1 MTVSLSCTIF
11 AVHGLQA
18 AQAAIVKLA
27 IINKINKSTARWLC
41 AGVCRC
47 VNGKH
52 VLSADATSVTSAIE
66 ALPVPPDISS
76 ETVRVLQKIN
86 RRNRQTVARSEFT
99 TSDDLSM

>member
-47 VNGKH
+47 VNGNH
-52 VLSADATSVTSAIE
+52 VLSADATNMTSAVE

-76 ETVRVLQKIN
+76 ETGHVPQNEIGRL
-86 RRNRQTVARSEFT
+86 
-99 TSDDLSM
+99 